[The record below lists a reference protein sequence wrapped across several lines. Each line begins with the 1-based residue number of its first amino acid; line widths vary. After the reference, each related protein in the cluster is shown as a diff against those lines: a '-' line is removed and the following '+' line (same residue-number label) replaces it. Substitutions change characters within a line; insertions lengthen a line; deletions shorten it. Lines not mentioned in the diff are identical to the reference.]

1 MSSRAAYGGGQKMEN
16 SVLSKD
22 GQGRKTFLRYVMP
35 SVLSYALSGV
45 YAIADGFFVGNSV
58 GDIGLSTINIVYP
71 VVTLMQALGTG
82 IGMGGA
88 VMWTVKRAEGH
99 EKEAEGFLQN
109 TLFSLFSASI
119 LMTGILFWA
128 LDPALR
134 FLGAEG
140 EIFTMGKIYLEI
152 MIAGSVFQIL
162 ATGIVPLIRNY
173 GGASYAMKIMVAGF
187 LTNIFL
193 DYLFVWV
200 MKGGMSGA
208 AAATILGEAVT
219 MVGALFYLCKKR
231 MLHTKLHLKGAGK
244 RLLKTAKIGIAPF
257 GLTLSPMLSLLLMNR
272 FSIVYGGEKAVA
284 CYACISYALTIVYL
298 LMQGVGDGS
307 QPLFSR
313 YYGEGRK
320 KELAETG
327 RRAYLFAWF
336 LAGICIL
343 FLWAFRDLVGPAFG
357 SSPLVS
363 RDVAEVLP
371 IFLAGLIFY
380 AFSRIATSYFYA
392 TEQSLFSYI
401 CVYAEPVFLFLL
413 LLFVPHFGGQTGV
426 WFSMVLSQIFTSA
439 AALGLQVYNRR
450 KRMSDE

>member
-1 MSSRAAYGGGQKMEN
+1 MEN
-16 SVLSKD
+16 NVLSEN

-71 VVTLMQALGTG
+71 VVTLLQALGTG
-82 IGMGGA
+82 IGMGGS
-88 VMWTVKRAEGH
+88 VMWTVRRAEGRGD
-99 EKEAEGFLQN
+99 EAAGFLQN
-109 TLFSLFSASI
+109 TLFSLLGASL
-119 LMTGILFWA
+119 LMTVLLFRF
-128 LDPALR
+128 LNPALR

-140 EIFTMGKIYLEI
+140 EIFTMGKVYLQI

-162 ATGIVPLIRNY
+162 STGIVPLIRNH
-173 GGASYAMKIMVAGF
+173 GGASYAMKIMISGF
-187 LTNIFL
+187 AVNIIL

-208 AAATILGEAVT
+208 AAATILGEGVT
-219 MVGALFYLCKKR
+219 MVGALFYLWKKKMVKR
-231 MLHTKLHLKGAGK
+231 QLYLRGAGK
-244 RLLKTAKIGIAPF
+244 RLVKILKIGTAPF
-257 GLTLSPMLSLLLMNR
+257 GLTLSPMISLLFMNR
-272 FSIVYGGEKAVA
+272 FSMMYGGERAVA

-313 YYGEGRK
+313 YYGEGRA
-320 KELAETG
+320 KELASTKKM
-327 RRAYLFAWF
+327 AYLSAWL
-336 LAGICIL
+336 LAAICIL
-343 FLWAFRDLVGPAFG
+343 FLWVFRDRVGPVFG
-357 SSPLVS
+357 SSTLVS
-363 RDVAEVLP
+363 RDVADVLP

-380 AFSRIATSYFYA
+380 AFSRIITSYFYA

-413 LLFVPHFGGQTGV
+413 LLVVPKAGGQAGV
-426 WFSMVLSQIFTSA
+426 WFSMVLSQVLTSA